1 MLPSKP
7 KIFHGRAS
15 ELKDIVEVLSQD
27 SPRVA
32 ILGGGGMGKT
42 SLARVVLHHEE
53 IAAKF
58 EHRFF
63 VSVESATTSTEL
75 AGLIGLHLGLKPGQD
90 LTQAVVQDISK
101 KPPCLLILD
110 SLETVWEP
118 MQSRGG
124 VEEFLSLLTDVPH
137 LALIVWP
144 SLFCHSFYQYPT
156 DHNARCRTA
165 SKSSLDSSISPPTHA
180 IVG

>member
-15 ELKDIVEVLSQD
+15 ELKDIIEVLSQD

-118 MQSRGG
+118 MQSRGS

-137 LALIVWP
+137 LALIV
-144 SLFCHSFYQYPT
+144 
-156 DHNARCRTA
+156 
-165 SKSSLDSSISPPTHA
+165 
-180 IVG
+180 